1 MKPLCKFCGG
11 HHYEGE
17 EHPEEA
23 VREALAE
30 LRRTEPAESEF
41 AVGRRTIDEVK
52 QHVERVTGPPV
63 TVRPE
68 PVEAPVTVH
77 PEPQRTVTAPKR
89 TVTRNRAWEAKNR
102 DKVREANA
110 DRQRAYRA
118 RQEG

>member
-1 MKPLCKFCGG
+1 MKPLCGFCGG
-11 HHYEGE
+11 HHYVE
-17 EHPEEA
+17 EPHPGEA
-23 VREALAE
+23 VREALAK
-30 LRRTEPAESEF
+30 LGEPSVSAIE
-41 AVGRRTIDEVK
+41 VGRKTFQEV
-52 QHVERVTGPPV
+52 QERVTKPPV

-68 PVEAPVTVH
+68 PAEAPVTVH
-77 PEPQRTVTAPKR
+77 PEPERTVTAPKR